1 MRELVTAMHSTSNAA
16 ARDSSNDPKNG
27 MIQSLRRGIAVVR
40 ALARVESA
48 SVAELAAGVQ
58 LNRGT
63 VYRLLNTL
71 VANGTV
77 KRDAVS
83 GRYAVGPRAQSFAW
97 GFDREDRLE
106 ADASA
111 ILSRAGRDLRWAL
124 ALCEAIGPELV
135 LRATTDH
142 ETSLIMNRRNAGDR
156 FPLTFPAAGWTI
168 LAFSPGHVRDA
179 LIDLTETLPLKPYHR
194 IWETRAAL
202 LAELSRIA
210 RRGYALKHQV
220 YTDNTQRTAQTAA
233 LSVPIRNAAGDVYG
247 ALSVRYFLKTLSDE
261 QAIATLCPTLKKTA
275 DEIAAVYQRCRC

>member
-1 MRELVTAMHSTSNAA
+1 MRELVTAMQTTFAPPA
-16 ARDSSNDPKNG
+16 GDSNDG
-27 MIQSLRRGIAVVR
+27 LIQSLSRGIAVVR

-48 SVAELAAGVQ
+48 SVAELAVSVQ

-77 KRDAVS
+77 KRDS
-83 GRYAVGPRAQSFAW
+83 QNGRYAIGPRAQSFAW
-97 GFDREDRLE
+97 GFDQEDRLE
-106 ADASA
+106 AEAGA
-111 ILSRAGRDLRWAL
+111 ILSRAGREMRWAL

-168 LAFSPGHVRDA
+168 LAFSPPHVRDA
-179 LIDLTETLPLKPYHR
+179 LIDLAETLPLKPYHR
-194 IWETRAAL
+194 IWDTRAAL

-233 LSVPIRNAAGDVYG
+233 LSVPIRNAEGDVYG
-247 ALSVRYFLKTLSDE
+247 ALSVRYFLKTMGDE
-261 QAIATLCPTLKKTA
+261 EAIAALCPALQKTA
-275 DEIAAVYQRCRC
+275 TAIASVYRRCRS